1 MYILHSTIYDRLLY
15 KPYIYINYTYTCT
28 GIEFGWK
35 VSLVWPGIREDV
47 ATKASASFS
56 RMCSACGGLKCT
68 SPNQYSMLRLVR
80 MDSYAILWVYPVHCL
95 FEFPRSGSVQS
106 LM

>member
-1 MYILHSTIYDRLLY
+1 MHI
-15 KPYIYINYTYTCT
+15 YIYTSFYNDLLQYKLYTYTCT
-28 GIEFGWK
+28 GIGFGWK
-35 VSLVWPGIREDV
+35 VSLAWPGVREDV
-47 ATKASASFS
+47 ATKTSASFS

-80 MDSYAILWVYPVHCL
+80 MDSYAILWVYPGHCL